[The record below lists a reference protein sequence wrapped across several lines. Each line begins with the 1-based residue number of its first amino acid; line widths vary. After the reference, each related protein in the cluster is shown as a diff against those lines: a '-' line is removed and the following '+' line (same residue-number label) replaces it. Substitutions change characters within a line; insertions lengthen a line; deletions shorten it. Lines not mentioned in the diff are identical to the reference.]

1 MDAVTLAA
9 IVSARIDELG
19 WTLEKA
25 SCETG
30 ISTRHIRRIVGDERY
45 RPQRGT
51 IEKLEKLG
59 IPRSTLLLGVYQQ
72 ELVGATA

>member
-19 WTLEKA
+19 WTLEKT
-25 SCETG
+25 SDETG
-30 ISTRHIRRIVGDERY
+30 ISTRHLRRIVGDERY

-51 IEKLEKLG
+51 IAKLEHLG